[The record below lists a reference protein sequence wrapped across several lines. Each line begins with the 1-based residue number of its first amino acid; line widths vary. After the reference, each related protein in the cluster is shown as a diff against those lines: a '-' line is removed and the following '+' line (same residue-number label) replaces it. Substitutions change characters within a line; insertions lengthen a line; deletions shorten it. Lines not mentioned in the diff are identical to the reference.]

1 MTPVLW
7 AALGGAAAYYG
18 LGILRGPHLPWAA
31 MVWGLLAAF
40 FVLLSL
46 FRVLASPFLWAGPGG
61 LYGIR
66 RAGVILTALALGCC
80 LGLGGRGAFSPRVD
94 LGLPPGDLIG
104 ISGVL
109 REDPRTLDGDRGMG
123 LLSLRSAAGKGGIRA
138 SARGNV
144 PVFFPPEALP
154 LLRGFGRGCEVYL
167 EGSLWE
173 SAGGAAASPYLFR
186 ASATHITK
194 AAPAAEQFRTAL
206 RTGLNSRFSP
216 FPWGGLAAALLLGVK
231 DNLEGPLS
239 RAFREAG
246 CSHVLA
252 LSGMHLAILSSLIA
266 FLLRKPLG
274 LRPAALLGALF
285 VILYVL
291 LVGPQPSLVRAA
303 IMYLLG
309 TLALLKALPAS
320 PLSLLGLTF
329 LIQLFIDPAS
339 GDSPSFI
346 LSYLALGG
354 ILSAGELIHDLGASL
369 VPEALSRPL
378 SASLGAF
385 ILTAPVSAAF
395 FGELRPVGIVAGLLI
410 VPLTTAFMIL
420 ALVYL
425 GGAFIL
431 PPLAAALGNILSL
444 LYTILNRLSGFA
456 SQAPGVRA
464 VRGGP
469 VLAAALVVLAL
480 LLLLWRW
487 RRKGR
492 IALAPFEPG

>member
-1 MTPVLW
+1 M
-7 AALGGAAAYYG
+7 
-18 LGILRGPHLPWAA
+18 
-31 MVWGLLAAF
+31 
-40 FVLLSL
+40 
-46 FRVLASPFLWAGPGG
+46 
-61 LYGIR
+61 
-66 RAGVILTALALGCC
+66 
-80 LGLGGRGAFSPRVD
+80 
-94 LGLPPGDLIG
+94 
-104 ISGVL
+104 
-109 REDPRTLDGDRGMG
+109 
-123 LLSLRSAAGKGGIRA
+123 
-138 SARGNV
+138 
-144 PVFFPPEALP
+144 PVFFPSEALP
-154 LLRGFGRGCEVYL
+154 LLRTFGRGCEVYL
-167 EGSLWE
+167 EGELWE
-173 SAGGAAASPYLFR
+173 ASGGSASAPYLFR

-194 AAPAAEQFRTAL
+194 PASAVEQFRTTL
-206 RTGLNSRFSP
+206 RTGLNNRFSA

-309 TLALLKALPAS
+309 TLALLKALPSS

-329 LIQLFIDPAS
+329 LIQLFVDPAS

-354 ILSAGELIHDLGASL
+354 ILSAGEAIQDLGASL
-369 VPEALSRPL
+369 VPKALSQPL

-385 ILTAPVSAAF
+385 IVTAPVSAAF
-395 FGELRPVGIVAGLLI
+395 FGELRPVGIFAGLLI
-410 VPLTTAFMIL
+410 VPLTTVFMIL

-425 GGAFIL
+425 AGAFIL
-431 PPLAAALGNILSL
+431 PPLAPALGKILSL
-444 LYTILNRLSGFA
+444 LYTALNRLSGFA
-456 SQAPGVRA
+456 SRAPGITVS
-464 VRGGP
+464 RGGP
-469 VLAAALVVLAL
+469 VLAAILVILAL

-492 IALAPFEPG
+492 MALVPFEPG

>member
-18 LGILRGPHLPWAA
+18 LGFLRGGPLPWASL
-31 MVWGLLAAF
+31 VWGLLAVF

-46 FRVLASPFLWAGPGG
+46 FRVLAEPRLWADPWGP
-61 LYGIR
+61 YEVR
-66 RAGVILTALALGCC
+66 RAGVILAALALGCC

-109 REDPRTLDGDRGMG
+109 REDPRALDDDRGMG
-123 LLSLRSAAGKGGIRA
+123 MVALRSVAGKNGLRA
-138 SARGNV
+138 SARGAM
-144 PVFFPPEALP
+144 PVFFPPEAVP
-154 LLRGFGRGCEVYL
+154 LLRTFGRGCEVYL
-167 EGSLWE
+167 EGELRA
-173 SAGGAAASPYLFR
+173 SAGGAASAPYLFQ

-194 AAPAAEQFRTAL
+194 PAPAAEQFRTAL
-206 RTGLNSRFSP
+206 RTGFLSRFNS

-303 IMYLLG
+303 IMYILG

-320 PLSLLGLTF
+320 PLSLLGLSF
-329 LIQLFIDPAS
+329 LIQLFLDPAS

-354 ILSAGELIHDLGASL
+354 ILSAGEAIHDLGASL
-369 VPEALSRPL
+369 LPDALSRPL

-385 ILTAPVSAAF
+385 IATAPVSAAF
-395 FGELRPVGIVAGLLI
+395 FGELRPVGIFAGLLI
-410 VPLTTAFMIL
+410 VPLATVFMIL
-420 ALVYL
+420 ALIYL
-425 GGAFIL
+425 AGSFIA
-431 PPLAAALGNILSL
+431 PPLAPALGTILSL
-444 LYTILNRLSGFA
+444 LYTALNRLSGFA
-456 SQAPGVRA
+456 SRAPGIRVARS
-464 VRGGP
+464 GL
-469 VLAAALVVLAL
+469 VLAVILVILAL
-480 LLLLWRW
+480 LLLLWRR

-492 IALAPFEPG
+492 MALAPFEAG